1 MKAVSVMQAKVRLIV
16 LVGMMSLTAAPA
28 LAQGTGYDANC
39 NPKDYT
45 ADELLQQELCS
56 AHIGCRLTMKAA
68 NSACKVKDFFSNLG
82 SLLGGRSTPD
92 NYDVMEALNRTE
104 VVQTPG
110 VRQTNSAAA
119 RDTAAGRRPSYDRS
133 NAAQVDWQQSSTTP
147 PNILGAPVS
156 YLNKGEGGYAT
167 WFEGKDGYAASGQR
181 NQTGTLIDSKGDI
194 KSGTILNGQILGNG
208 VRRAAADGSWAGGPF
223 DSNGLNGQGY
233 TSAPDGTGKPP
244 VLEGTFKNGL
254 ADGMMLVTWP
264 DFSSRKELWKD
275 GKFIAAGPIVARGQ
289 VPPNPKTPEEEA
301 AEKAAAEKA
310 KFEADL
316 AKLPNAGAVYAFADE
331 WAAKGD
337 MDKARTAWRSL
348 MTRFPESPLAV
359 KAADRL
365 GGGSGSGT
373 SSGGTVSGTTGVSS
387 NRPASDG
394 YHDVT
399 LVDRW
404 AGVWESEPLLRVS
417 EAEYDRTVE
426 NLKACNY
433 RYCGADRPISES
445 PYAYNVGNIVNPFK
459 VSGAVPQQTPN
470 CKYTPQAGY
479 SLPYLPGSHSAFGL
493 GGGVPGEQTCAYL
506 LQAAIHEWMENKV
519 GAQRGA
525 NALLNSAPI
534 MPGTA
539 TGQCKADLDAY
550 RAESNSAR
558 GQVSPMDMMKSL
570 QLAMYLELN
579 YYRILTTSCK
589 GTSYEDSADTYL
601 QAAGQ
606 SMKTCQIMS
615 SDPNVCVPKAP
626 Y

>member
-1 MKAVSVMQAKVRLIV
+1 MRALNVVQSKARLIV
-16 LVGMMSLTAAPA
+16 LIGIMSLSAAPA

-56 AHIGCRLTMKAA
+56 AHIGCRLTIKAA

-119 RDTAAGRRPSYDRS
+119 RDTAAGRRPAYDRT
-133 NAAQVDWQQSSTTP
+133 NAAQIGAQPSPAD
-147 PNILGAPVS
+147 ILGAPVS
-156 YLNKGEGGYAT
+156 YLNKGQGGYAT
-167 WFEGKDGYAASGQR
+167 WFEGKNGNTETGQR
-181 NQTGTLIDSKGDI
+181 SQTGTLIDTTGDI
-194 KSGTILNGQILGNG
+194 KSGTIVNGQILGNG
-208 VRRAAADGSWAGGPF
+208 VRRASVDGSWAGGPF

-233 TSAPDGTGKPP
+233 TSAPDGTSKPP
-244 VLEGTFKNGL
+244 VMEGTFRNGL

-275 GKFIAAGPIVARGQ
+275 GKFISAGPIVARGQ
-289 VPPNPKTPEEEA
+289 VPPNAKSPEEEA

-316 AKLPNAGAVYAFADE
+316 AKLPNAGAIYAFTDE

-348 MTRFPESPLAV
+348 MTRYPESPLAV

-365 GGGSGSGT
+365 GGGSGAGT
-373 SSGGTVSGTTGVSS
+373 SSGSTGTGTTGVSA
-387 NRPASDG
+387 NRPPSDG

-404 AGVWESEPLLRVS
+404 AGVWESAPLLRVPES
-417 EAEYDRTVE
+417 AYDQTVA
-426 NLKACNY
+426 NLKACENY
-433 RYCGADRPISES
+433 TRRCSYDGRNLADMPF
-445 PYAYNVGNIVNPFK
+445 AYDVGDIVNPFK
-459 VSGAVPQQTPN
+459 VSGSPGSQTPD

-479 SLPYLPGSHSAFGL
+479 SVPYLPGSKSAFGL
-493 GGGVPGEQTCAYL
+493 GGGIPGEQTCAYL

-519 GAQRGA
+519 GAKRGA
-525 NALLNSAPI
+525 NALLNSAPV

-550 RAESNSAR
+550 RAASDSTR
-558 GQVSPMDMMKSL
+558 GQVSPMDMIKNL

-606 SMKTCQIMS
+606 SLQTCKIMT
-615 SDPNVCVPKAP
+615 SDPNVCVPRAP
-626 Y
+626 